1 MLAKRAVTLLV
12 LLSLASVG
20 LVSGCGG
27 SGEEQDPKALMAN
40 PWQVTKYVDVNGRLV
55 PPLATEKPG
64 AVGLTIEF
72 TTPTKLA
79 GNSGINKYGG
89 SYAAKKDGSIE
100 IGPLAST
107 MMAGTP
113 EMMGQEDA
121 FLSALERAASY
132 QLENG
137 GLTLAD
143 DEGKTLVRAR
153 PAEVPELERTDWVC
167 TGYNNGQE
175 AFVSI
180 VADTEITARFEEG
193 VLSGSAG
200 VNNYNG
206 KYTVDGTKLS
216 IDSAIASTM
225 IAGEPE
231 AMDQESAYLATL
243 PDVVAY
249 KIQDNILTLY
259 GAGGLRLVTYVP
271 AP

>member
-1 MLAKRAVTLLV
+1 MLAKRSVTLLV
-12 LLSLASVG
+12 LLSLASVV

-27 SGEEQDPKALMAN
+27 AGEEQDPKALMAN

-72 TTPTKLA
+72 TT
-79 GNSGINKYGG
+79 
-89 SYAAKKDGSIE
+89 
-100 IGPLAST
+100 
-107 MMAGTP
+107 
-113 EMMGQEDA
+113 
-121 FLSALERAASY
+121 
-132 QLENG
+132 
-137 GLTLAD
+137 
-143 DEGKTLVRAR
+143 
-153 PAEVPELERTDWVC
+153 LERTDWVC

-206 KYTVDGTKLS
+206 KYTVDGAKLS

-243 PDVVAY
+243 PDVVSY